1 MEKTLE
7 QRYTE
12 LESITQKAKENVNKL
27 EATLEVQ
34 QEAYETRKAELNEA
48 GIQYDSLQELKAL
61 YDTHKGNL
69 ENLLSEME
77 NQAGI
82 N

>member
-69 ENLLSEME
+69 ENLLLEME